1 MEYKVIVKKVGGLT
15 RKVDNAA
22 EELMRDVNEHI
33 ARGWEPIGGVEM
45 GVAGTAPYLLQAVIR
60 RR

>member
-22 EELMRDVNEHI
+22 EELMRDVNDHI
-33 ARGWEPIGGVEM
+33 ARGWEPAGGIAI

>member
-1 MEYKVIVKKVGGLT
+1 MEYKVIVKKVGGIT

-22 EELMRDVNEHI
+22 EELMREVNEHI
-33 ARGWEPIGGVEM
+33 ARGWEPMGGVAM
-45 GVAGTAPYLLQAVIR
+45 GVAGTAPYILQAVIR